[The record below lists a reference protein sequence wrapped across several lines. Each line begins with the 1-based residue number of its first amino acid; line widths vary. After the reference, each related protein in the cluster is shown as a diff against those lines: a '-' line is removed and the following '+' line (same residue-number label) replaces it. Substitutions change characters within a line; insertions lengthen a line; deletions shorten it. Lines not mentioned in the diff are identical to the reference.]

1 MTRLKDNEIP
11 QKPITS
17 LRPARTLVVART
29 LADGQ
34 AFVRQRTL
42 LNPLIVTYPS
52 QLGGIRFQRALIMCT
67 PTANLNPR
75 YTEIR
80 AAIAARVTPQSSIGQ
95 EAGRRYVNHEKPRA
109 VTTAPST

>member
-1 MTRLKDNEIP
+1 MPRRPDNEIP

-29 LADGQ
+29 LQDGQ
-34 AFVRQRTL
+34 AFVRARTL
-42 LNPLIVTYPS
+42 LNPLVVTYPEQIS
-52 QLGGIRFQRALIMCT
+52 GIRFHRALIMCT

-80 AAIAARVTPQSSIGQ
+80 AAIAAKVNPQPAHG
-95 EAGRRYVNHEKPRA
+95 EGAA
-109 VTTAPST
+109 

>member
-1 MTRLKDNEIP
+1 MTRRQDNEIP

-17 LRPARTLVVART
+17 LRPARTLVVARN

-34 AFVRQRTL
+34 AFVRGKTL
-42 LNPLIVTYPS
+42 INPLVVTHTE
-52 QLGGIRFQRALIMCT
+52 QLGGIRFHRALIMCT

-80 AAIAARVTPQSSIGQ
+80 AAIAAKVNPQPAHG
-95 EAGRRYVNHEKPRA
+95 EGAA
-109 VTTAPST
+109 